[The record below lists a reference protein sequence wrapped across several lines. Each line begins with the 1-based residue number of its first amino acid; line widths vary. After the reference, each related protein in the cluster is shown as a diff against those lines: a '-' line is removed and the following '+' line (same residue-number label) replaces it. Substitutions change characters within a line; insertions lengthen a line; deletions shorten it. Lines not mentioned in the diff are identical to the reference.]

1 MGTIRVKNGTPVGN
15 DSLCETC
22 THALIVRGYR
32 ETEEIAF
39 CTFSFDQL
47 IRLPFKVYK
56 CSGHT
61 DKNRPT
67 WEQME
72 EMAIDVKPSPT
83 LKQVGFYYPDE
94 DATVAVPVETPTM
107 ND

>member
-1 MGTIRVKNGTPVGN
+1 MGNIRVKNGTPIGN
-15 DSLCETC
+15 ESLCETC

-32 ETEEIAF
+32 ETEEIAL
-39 CTFSFDQL
+39 CTYSFDQL

-56 CSGHT
+56 CTGYA

-72 EMAIDVKPSPT
+72 EMAIEVKPSPT
-83 LKQVGFYYPDE
+83 MKHAGFYYPDE
-94 DATVAVPVETPTM
+94 ETSVDVPVETPTM
-107 ND
+107 KE